1 MLNVQ
6 RRSALSV
13 GRWALDVGRL
23 LRIVMTRQNLPA
35 FRRSLVQW
43 FRRHGRDLPW
53 RRTTDPYRIVVSEF
67 MLQQTQV
74 TTVIPY
80 YNQWLRRFPNFLALA
95 RASETDVLRAW
106 QGLGY
111 YARARNLHAT
121 ATAIVNGCGGRFPRS
136 IEQMQQLPG
145 IGKYT
150 AHAIASFAFD
160 QPAPIVEANT
170 ARVLSRLFNRH
181 VPVDS
186 NAGRT
191 TLWNDA
197 AMLVPKSNVRMYNSA
212 LTDLGALICLPRKA
226 KCDICP
232 VEKFCDAKD
241 PEALPVRRPRLRV
254 RRLRENHALMLRQG
268 KMLLEQSS
276 TRWRGMWILPRLQTK
291 TATGRPIYTSAFPFT
306 HHQVELV
313 VYPLP
318 APKQLAPDQR
328 WFVSI
333 DHIPMPSPHRR
344 AAAYFLD
351 AANIR

>member
-1 MLNVQ
+1 MFSFSVARLVLDVQ
-6 RRSALSV
+6 RC
-13 GRWALDVGRL
+13 
-23 LRIVMTRQNLPA
+23 LRIVITRQNLRA
-35 FRRSLVQW
+35 FHRSLLNW
-43 FRRHGRDLPW
+43 YRRHGRDLPW
-53 RRTTDPYRIVVSEF
+53 RRTRDPYRIVVSEF

-74 TTVIPY
+74 ATVIPY
-80 YNQWLRRFPNFLALA
+80 YNQWLRRFPNFAALA
-95 RASETDVLRAW
+95 RGCDADVLRTW

-111 YARARNLHAT
+111 YARARNLHVT
-121 ATAIVNGCGGRFPRS
+121 AAAIVNGCGGRFPRS

-150 AHAIASFAFD
+150 AHAVATFAFD
-160 QPAPIVEANT
+160 QPVPIVEANT
-170 ARVLSRLFNRH
+170 ARVLSRLFNRR

-212 LTDLGALICLPRKA
+212 LTDLGALICVPRQP
-226 KCDICP
+226 KCGICP
-232 VEKFCDAKD
+232 AKKFCAAKD
-241 PEALPVRRPRLRV
+241 PETLPVRRPRLRV

-318 APKQLAPDQR
+318 APKQIAPDQQ
-328 WFVSI
+328 WFASI

-344 AAAYFLD
+344 AAAYLLD